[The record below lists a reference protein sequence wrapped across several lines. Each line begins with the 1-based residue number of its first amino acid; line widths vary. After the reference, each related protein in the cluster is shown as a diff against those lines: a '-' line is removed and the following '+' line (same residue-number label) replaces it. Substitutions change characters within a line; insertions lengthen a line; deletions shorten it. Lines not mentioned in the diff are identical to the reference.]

1 MRFAFILAQWY
12 SYDKA
17 DHKTTIHS
25 NCIQWPPAYFPGD
38 GDFCAASLLGFGG
51 CTNLPKTYAVPV
63 KSLVLNEQRAHE
75 AVNLGPLRQA
85 GARACCEWLRQIC
98 TTKIQVRKLHQK
110 PKEPHMKRILSIQ
123 DISCIG
129 KCSQTIA
136 LPVLSAM
143 GIETSI
149 IPTAVLSAHTMF
161 PGFTF
166 RDLTDDIPDI
176 INHWL
181 SLDINFDG
189 ILTGYLG
196 SARQIDMISHIYE
209 KFRQDNTIII
219 LDPVFADKG
228 RMYTGFDID
237 YANKLG
243 SLCSKAD
250 YIVPNITEACYLARV
265 PYKEEYD
272 IDFIEKIMD
281 ILVDKGAKNVI
292 VTSIQTNNK
301 NGIVCRLQNEDSF
314 SVFRDNIDAPFHGT
328 GDLFASTFAGGL
340 INGMTAYEAATLA
353 VDYVNETLKATME
366 DNKHNWYGVNFE
378 TTIPYLTDRIRKKN
392 EN

>member
-1 MRFAFILAQWY
+1 
-12 SYDKA
+12 
-17 DHKTTIHS
+17 
-25 NCIQWPPAYFPGD
+25 
-38 GDFCAASLLGFGG
+38 
-51 CTNLPKTYAVPV
+51 
-63 KSLVLNEQRAHE
+63 
-75 AVNLGPLRQA
+75 
-85 GARACCEWLRQIC
+85 
-98 TTKIQVRKLHQK
+98 
-110 PKEPHMKRILSIQ
+110 MKRILSIQ

-129 KCSQTIA
+129 KCSQAIA

-250 YIVPNITEACYLARV
+250 YIVPNITEACYLAGV

-301 NGIVCRLQNEDSF
+301 NGIVCRLQSEDSF